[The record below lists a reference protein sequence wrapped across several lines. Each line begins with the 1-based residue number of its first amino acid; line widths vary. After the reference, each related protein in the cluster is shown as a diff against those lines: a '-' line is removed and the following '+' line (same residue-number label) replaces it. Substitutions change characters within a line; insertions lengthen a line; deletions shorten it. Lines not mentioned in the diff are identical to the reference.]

1 MLKTVHSF
9 RKLQTE
15 TISLLGKQPV
25 WATLPGAERTGKHQ
39 LNASFVE
46 SEPET
51 LSFILVNYTVLLKE
65 KKVTLKKTNFW
76 LAFDISSFKVLVFK
90 KPQILAVHVYSI
102 FIILVCVCVC
112 LSASMFAD
120 A

>member
-39 LNASFVE
+39 FNASFVE
-46 SEPET
+46 SEPEA
-51 LSFILVNYTVLLKE
+51 LSFILVNYTILLKE
-65 KKVTLKKTNFW
+65 KKNDPKENKLLTSFW
-76 LAFDISSFKVLVFK
+76 YQLLQGSGI
-90 KPQILAVHVYSI
+90 
-102 FIILVCVCVC
+102 
-112 LSASMFAD
+112 
-120 A
+120 